1 MNRSLHPPTP
11 LALRPGPGSPA
22 GRAWTPRLLRA
33 LLLAAGVALRS
44 ATPAMVTEAL
54 RQSVDAASHPQAGAV
69 VLLDETV
76 VTLDAQGRAT
86 REGHRLIRI
95 LQDRALRQL
104 SDQKIAF
111 RGDTETCT
119 LLAART
125 RLPSGEIREPEASGV
140 MEVSDPEAAAA
151 PFYSSARLKV
161 ISYPAVQI
169 GAVLELHYRVSPRP
183 DAAAGPGPEPFSGD
197 WLFGGPEPVL
207 SASLTLD
214 VPSGAGLKYQM
225 LNGAPE
231 PVVRTEGGATRC
243 TWTLKDQPQVVPEAG
258 MVPDDAIL
266 PRVVWTVV
274 PDRAQLGRWLYGRF
288 RAAAE
293 PGPAVRA
300 KAAELAAGLA
310 APEAK
315 AERLALFV
323 TKDIQNVA
331 LPLGR
336 VGWRPTPAA
345 TILAN
350 RYADCRDKVVLF
362 QSLLRSVGLEAEP
375 VLIRQVRAGISGLA
389 CLDEYDELLA
399 RVPLPGGARLYNLT
413 RNQARLGQLVAAD
426 AGRPGLRV
434 TAAGGADFTTPS
446 VDDRN
451 QFIKARWA
459 MALDDSGTLAG
470 RITLDYAGL
479 FDQQI
484 RRHLFGRNRSDREVL
499 FQGAVDRIKKGARLE
514 AFEVSDLLD
523 LTRPPRVVLD
533 VSIPGFACR
542 QGDMMILNLPPDY
555 IPMGE
560 SPVQPQLP
568 AMKHPFLVP
577 ASFALDST
585 LELKL
590 PSGYRIAYQPPA
602 ANLGREPFAFTLGVA
617 PRAGGMELHRV
628 VRWQDAVVDPGRYS
642 DLWRAFGQ
650 TTAPGNA
657 LILLER

>member
-1 MNRSLHPPTP
+1 VNPRLFRAFLLSAG
-11 LALRPGPGSPA
+11 LALR
-22 GRAWTPRLLRA
+22 
-33 LLLAAGVALRS
+33 AAS
-44 ATPAMVTEAL
+44 PAMVAEAL
-54 RQSVDAASHPQAGAV
+54 RQPADAARHPQAGAV
-69 VLLDETV
+69 VLMDETV

-86 REGHRLIRI
+86 REGHRLVKI
-95 LQDRALRQL
+95 LQDRAMRQM

-119 LLAART
+119 VLTART
-125 RLPSGEIREPEASGV
+125 LLPSGESREPEASGV

-183 DAAAGPGPEPFSGD
+183 GAAAGQDPDPFSGD
-197 WLFGGPEPVL
+197 WVFGGPEPVL
-207 SASLTLD
+207 AASLTLD
-214 VPSGAGLKYQM
+214 VPSGSGLKYQM
-225 LNGAPE
+225 LNGAPAPTIE
-231 PVVRTEGGATRC
+231 DEGTTTRC
-243 TWTLKDQPQVVPEAG
+243 TWTLMDQPQVVPEAG
-258 MVPDDAIL
+258 MVPDDAFL

-274 PDRAQLGRWLYGRF
+274 PDRAQLGRWLQGRF
-288 RAAAE
+288 KAAAE
-293 PGPAVRA
+293 PGPEIRA
-300 KAAELAAGLA
+300 KAAELTAGLA
-310 APEAK
+310 DPAAR

-323 TKDIQNVA
+323 TKDIQNVS

-362 QSLLRSVGLEAEP
+362 QSLLSAAGLEAEP

-389 CLDEYDELLA
+389 CLDEYDDLLA
-399 RVPLPGGARLYNLT
+399 RVPLRSGDRLYNLT

-434 TAAGGADFTTPS
+434 TAAGGVDFTTPP
-446 VDDRN
+446 VDDRR
-451 QFIKARWA
+451 QFIKARWDMTLNDA
-459 MALDDSGTLAG
+459 GTLSG
-470 RITLDYAGL
+470 RITLDYAGT

-484 RRHLFGRNRSDREVL
+484 RRQLFGRNQSDREVL

-514 AFEVSDLLD
+514 RFEVSDLLD
-523 LTRPPRVVLD
+523 LARAPRVVLD
-533 VSIPGFACR
+533 VAIPEFACR

-555 IPMGE
+555 VPLGE

-568 AMKHPFLVP
+568 VMKHPFLVP
-577 ASFALDST
+577 ASFALDAT
-585 LELKL
+585 LDLKL
-590 PSGYRIAYQPPA
+590 PAGYRIAYRPA
-602 ANLGREPFAFTLGVA
+602 AADLRQDPFTFALAVA
-617 PRAGGMELHRV
+617 PRRGGLELHRV
-628 VRWQDAVVDPGRYS
+628 VRWQDGAVDPGRYP